1 MNIRDTMRLPS
12 FASAEIIAGGD
23 QLDRTV
29 TSAMILEAIDIE
41 TWAKRGQLLITSY
54 FALQGLDE
62 TELEAF
68 FGKIDAIGISGI
80 IFKMDRLVRRIP
92 PVMVK
97 LCERHDIPLLSVSKE
112 VRYEELLMDIFGNL
126 LESNLTLLNHFYDV
140 HQQIMEL
147 ATTQPTVYQILASL
161 KHSINAEI
169 TFYDSALPSKT
180 ATANAPSDFVSW
192 ELTQLETERYQN
204 FTHYRAVLH
213 FEDGR
218 TETASAIEV
227 PGQEPGR
234 YHLVVHTGTR
244 ELDRIDTMTVENYA
258 SLLQIELLKQ
268 YALARQRFTQHN
280 NTTLDLLLNRYQSQE
295 EIDSA
300 LKNLEIDRFPWYQVA
315 LIHVRTVSSEDDHR
329 RADVLEA
336 VRRGMRASYSR
347 FAYFVGN
354 DRIVML
360 NNYEDR
366 SHQFKKSVV
375 QSLLAELHADPT
387 LPEFTHLAAIS
398 EGTERY
404 SIDAINKEVLSI
416 YQIFG
421 NALPRNRCIQYSDLG
436 CLRVFLNVEDFE
448 ELCQSV
454 DPRILHLH
462 DDNPDQFA
470 TLVTLCEN
478 NLHYQDTAKQL
489 FLHPKTVR
497 YRINQINAT
506 YDIDVHD
513 PDDFLQILLAG
524 KIMMLAENVS

>member
-1 MNIRDTMRLPS
+1 MNIRDAMRLPS
-12 FASAEIIAGGD
+12 LSSAEIVVGAD
-23 QLDRTV
+23 QLDRAV

-54 FALQGLDE
+54 FALQELDD

-68 FGKIDAIGISGI
+68 FSKIDAIGISGI

-92 PVMVK
+92 APMVK
-97 LCERHDIPLLSVSKE
+97 LCERHGIPLLSVGKD

-147 ATTQPTVYQILASL
+147 ATTQPTTYQILASL
-161 KHSINAEI
+161 KHSINAEV
-169 TFYDSALPSKT
+169 TFYDSAVPSKT

-192 ELTQLETERYQN
+192 ELTQLETERYQS
-204 FTHYRAVLH
+204 FTHYRAMLSY
-213 FEDGR
+213 EDGR
-218 TETASAIEV
+218 TETASATEV

-234 YHLVVHTGTR
+234 YHLIVHADAHA
-244 ELDRIDTMTVENYA
+244 LDRIDTMTVENYA

-280 NTTLDLLLNRYQSQE
+280 NMTLDLLLNRYSSHE

-300 LKNLEIDRFPWYQVA
+300 LKNLEIDRYPLYQVA
-315 LIHVRTVSSEDDHR
+315 LIHIRTVSSEDDHR
-329 RADVLEA
+329 KADVLKA
-336 VRRGMRASYSR
+336 VRRGMRANYAR

-360 NNYEDR
+360 NNYEDPAR
-366 SHQFKKSVV
+366 RFKKSVV
-375 QSLLAELHADPT
+375 QALLDELHADPT

-398 EGTERY
+398 ESAERY
-404 SIDAINKEVLSI
+404 AIDTINKEVLSI
-416 YQIFG
+416 HQIFG
-421 NALPRNRCIQYSDLG
+421 NAMPRNRCIQYSDLG
-436 CLRVFLNVEDFE
+436 CLRVFLNVGDFD
-448 ELCQSV
+448 ELRRSI
-454 DPRILHLH
+454 DPRILKLH
-462 DDNPDQFA
+462 QENPEQFA
-470 TLVTLCEN
+470 TLVALCEN

-497 YRINQINAT
+497 YRINQIDSV

-524 KIMMLAENVS
+524 KIMMLAESVS